1 MDNQPQAL
9 TESEEG
15 IWESVRSEIDEPSN
29 VQVDDVNVMHLDN

>member
-9 TESEEG
+9 TESEEE

-29 VQVDDVNVMHLDN
+29 VQVDGVNVMHLDN